1 MCASAPLG
9 ACGGVVACST
19 CHVVV
24 QPEFFKKL
32 EKASEEEL
40 DMLDLA
46 FGLTEWFES
55 IVSLAFASAALHVA
69 HAVLTACRSR
79 LGCQIK
85 MTPELNN
92 IVVAVPEETRDARS

>member
-1 MCASAPLG
+1 M
-9 ACGGVVACST
+9 VACST

-24 QPEFFKKL
+24 HPDFFKKL
-32 EKASEEEL
+32 PKADDEEL

-46 FGLTEWFES
+46 FGLTEWF
-55 IVSLAFASAALHVA
+55 VSSVSTVVVVHV
-69 HAVLTACRSR
+69 TECRSR

-92 IVVAVPEETRDARS
+92 IVVAVPEETRDVRGS

>member
-1 MCASAPLG
+1 M
-9 ACGGVVACST
+9 ACST

-24 QPEFFKKL
+24 HPDFFKKL
-32 EKASEEEL
+32 PKADDEEL

-46 FGLTEWFES
+46 FGLTEWF
-55 IVSLAFASAALHVA
+55 VSSVSTVVVVHV
-69 HAVLTACRSR
+69 TECRSR

-92 IVVAVPEETRDARS
+92 IVVAVPEETRDVRGS

>member
-1 MCASAPLG
+1 
-9 ACGGVVACST
+9 VVACST

-24 QPEFFKKL
+24 HPDFFKKL
-32 EKASEEEL
+32 PKADDEEL

-46 FGLTEWFES
+46 FGLTEWF
-55 IVSLAFASAALHVA
+55 VSSVSTVVVVHV
-69 HAVLTACRSR
+69 TECRSR

-92 IVVAVPEETRDARS
+92 IVVAVPEETRDVRGS